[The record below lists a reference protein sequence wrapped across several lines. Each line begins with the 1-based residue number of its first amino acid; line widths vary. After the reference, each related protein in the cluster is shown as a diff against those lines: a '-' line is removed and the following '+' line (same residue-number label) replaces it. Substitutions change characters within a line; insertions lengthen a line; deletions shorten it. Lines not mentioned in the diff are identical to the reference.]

1 MIELQDV
8 SHAFEDTV
16 VLRHISA
23 VLTEQRIGITGPNGS
38 GKSTFIRMLNGLII
52 PTRGEVIV
60 NGLSTRNARAKIRQH
75 TGFIFSDPRTQIL
88 MPTRIED
95 VEFSLRSRVKDKQTR
110 RQQALR
116 HLTDFGLA
124 DRAGSSPHELS
135 GGQQQL
141 LAIASIMAID
151 PQLVLADEPT
161 ALLDRRNT
169 RHLLTVFHEMDAQIV
184 VVSHDFS
191 VLEQMDRVLV
201 LNNGSILADDS
212 PSQALAAYDAFL
224 DN

>member
-16 VLRHISA
+16 VLRHLSL
-23 VLTEQRIGITGPNGS
+23 VLEEHRIGITGPNGS
-38 GKSTFIRMLNGLII
+38 GKSTLIRMMNGLII
-52 PTRGEVIV
+52 PTRGEVVV
-60 NGLSTRNARAKIRQH
+60 NGLSTRHDRGKIRQH

-88 MPTRIED
+88 MPTLIED
-95 VEFSLRSRVKDKQTR
+95 VEFSLRPRIKDKKER

-116 HLTDFGLA
+116 YLEEFGLA
-124 DRAGSSPHELS
+124 ERADSSPHELS

-151 PQLVLADEPT
+151 PKLVLADEPT

-169 RHLLTVFHEMDAQIV
+169 RRLLTIFRHMDAQIV
-184 VVSHDFS
+184 IVSHDFS

-201 LNNGSILADDS
+201 VNGGSILVDDT
-212 PSQALAAYDAFL
+212 PAKALAAYDAFL